1 MHRMHQLK
9 FYFPLLTGHQL
20 DQYWESCQIYREWNS
35 KINVIS
41 RKDIDQLLTHHILH
55 SLAIARV
62 IAFKPG
68 TEIMDAGTGGGF
80 PGIPLAIFFPES
92 RFTLVDSIAKK
103 IRVAED
109 VSKRLGLKNVTLVN
123 DRFESL
129 SSRYDFI
136 TGRAVTNV
144 AAFVK
149 MNAPLIKKKGFNDI
163 PNGILYLTGGE
174 LQQSLE
180 LVRAQ
185 KTGYSLADFFNEPYF
200 ETKKLIHLYN
210 FL

>member
-1 MHRMHQLK
+1 MHQLK
-9 FYFPLLTGHQL
+9 QYFPLLTDHQL
-20 DQYWESCQIYREWNS
+20 DQYEESCQIYLEWNL

-41 RKDIDQLLTHHILH
+41 RKDIDQLLSHHILH

-62 IAFKPG
+62 IAFRPG

-92 RFTLVDSIAKK
+92 QFTLVDSIAKK

-109 VSKRLGLKNVTLVN
+109 ASRRLGLGNVTVAN
-123 DRFESL
+123 TRFESL

-136 TGRAVTNV
+136 TGRAVTNI
-144 AAFVK
+144 AAFAK
-149 MNAPLIKKKGFNDI
+149 MAAPLIKKKEFNDI

-174 LQQSLE
+174 LQQSIE
-180 LVRAQ
+180 PIRAQ
-185 KTGYSLADFFNEPYF
+185 KRAYDLSDFFNEPYF

>member
-9 FYFPLLTGHQL
+9 LYFPLLTDYQL

-41 RKDIDQLLTHHILH
+41 RKDIDQLLTHHIVH

-80 PGIPLAIFFPES
+80 PGIPLAIFFSES

-109 VSKRLGLKNVTLVN
+109 VSQRLGLKNVTLVN
-123 DRFESL
+123 ARFESL

-136 TGRAVTNV
+136 TGRAVTNI

-149 MNAPLIKKKGFNDI
+149 MNAPQIKKKGFNDI

-180 LVRAQ
+180 PVRAQ

>member
-9 FYFPLLTGHQL
+9 LYFPLLTGHQV
-20 DQYWESCQIYREWNS
+20 DQYWESCQIYWEWNS

-109 VSKRLGLKNVTLVN
+109 VSQRLGLKNVTLVN
-123 DRFESL
+123 ARFESL

-136 TGRAVTNV
+136 TGRAVTNI
-144 AAFVK
+144 AAFAK
-149 MNAPLIKKKGFNDI
+149 ITAPLIKKKELNDI
-163 PNGILYLTGGE
+163 PNGIFYLAGGE

-180 LVRAQ
+180 PIRAQ
-185 KTGYSLADFFNEPYF
+185 KRVYDLSDFFNEPYF